1 MNESFRKTVED
12 RIQTIPFKR
21 REAVDYAANLETIR
35 INRWEM
41 HDEHEQKVAGLDTTT
56 QNLDTKKLRG
66 SYIYIIN
73 NITGVEEGTKPTT
86 IRLGFVRGSHFNRL
100 TIQTP
105 ANNNDSVEYVGQ
117 VILREGD
124 RVRAQFKGAT
134 AADTIHLYAN
144 GYKIRK

>member
-1 MNESFRKTVED
+1 MSEGFRKTVED
-12 RIQTIPFKR
+12 RIQTIPIMR

-41 HDEHEQKVAGLDTTT
+41 HDEHEQKVDNLDPVS
-56 QNLDTKKLRG
+56 QNLDTKKLKG

-73 NITGVEEGTKPTT
+73 NITAVEEWTKPTT
-86 IRLGFVRGSHFNRL
+86 IALGFVRGSHFHRL

-105 ANNNDSVEYVGQ
+105 ANNSDTVEYVGQ

-124 RVRAQFKGAT
+124 RIRAQFKVAT
-134 AADTIHLYAN
+134 ETDTIHLYAN

>member
-1 MNESFRKTVED
+1 MSEAFRKTVED
-12 RIQTIPFKR
+12 KIQTIPMAR
-21 REAVDYAANLETIR
+21 REAVDYAADLETIR

-56 QNLDTKKLRG
+56 QNLDTKKLKG

-73 NITGVEEGTKPTT
+73 NITGVEDGTKPTA
-86 IRLGFVRGSHFNRL
+86 IRIGFVRGSHFHRL

-105 ANNNDSVEYVGQ
+105 AANNDSVEYIGQ

-124 RVRAQFKGAT
+124 RIRAQFWGAT

>member
-1 MNESFRKTVED
+1 MSENFRKIVED
-12 RIQTIPFKR
+12 RIQTIPTKR
-21 REAVDYAANLETIR
+21 REAVDYAANLETVR

-41 HDEHEQKVAGLDTTT
+41 HDEHEQKVGSLDGTA
-56 QNLDTKKLRG
+56 QNLDTKKMKG

-73 NITGVEEGTKPTT
+73 NITAVEEGTKPTT
-86 IRLGFVRGSHFNRL
+86 IRIGFVRGSHFHRL

-124 RVRAQFKGAT
+124 RIRAQYCGAT
-134 AADTIHLYAN
+134 AGDTIHLYAN